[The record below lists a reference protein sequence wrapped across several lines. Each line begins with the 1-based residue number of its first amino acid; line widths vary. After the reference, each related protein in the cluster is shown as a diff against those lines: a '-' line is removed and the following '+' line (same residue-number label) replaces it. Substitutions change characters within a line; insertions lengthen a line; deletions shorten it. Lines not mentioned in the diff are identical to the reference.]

1 MSDYIPEGRR
11 IKNEPDES
19 AFGQW
24 RVSRK
29 VALTFDDVLLVP
41 SKSSVVPKDVD
52 TQSRLTKSIRLKVPI
67 ISAAMDTVTGS
78 EMAIAMARNGGLG
91 IIHRNLTAERQAEE
105 VRMVKKSESWIIENP
120 VTISPEDTLGK
131 AREMMEKH
139 NVSGLPVTEGDRAV
153 GILTNRDLVFKTN
166 NSLLV
171 KDVMTKELV
180 TAGEKTSVE
189 QAIELLDR
197 HKIEK
202 LLIVDSS
209 GRLKGLITIKDIM
222 NSRKFPDASK
232 DREGRL
238 LVGAATGPLDMKRV
252 DMLLK
257 AGADIIVVDTAHG
270 HSENVIS
277 SIKQIKKEFGCEVI
291 AGNIATAEAA
301 EELISAGADS
311 VKVGIGPGSICTT
324 RIVTGSGV
332 PQVTAVQECVS
343 AAERYG
349 IPVIADGG
357 IKYSGDVAKAIAA
370 GASTVMLGSLLA
382 GTEESPGR
390 VVFVGGRKYKS
401 YRGMGSVGAMQ
412 EGSDRYGKQDKGK
425 FVPEGIEG
433 IVPYRGNV
441 SEVLFQMAGGLRSA
455 MGYSGCRT
463 IDEMRK
469 NARFVRITKAGL
481 RESHPHDITITAEA
495 PNYWT
500 ESEEKEK

>member
-1 MSDYIPEGRR
+1 MSESQRKDSQR
-11 IKNEPDES
+11 I
-19 AFGQW
+19 
-24 RVSRK
+24 SRK

-41 SKSSVVPKDVD
+41 SKSSVLPRDVD
-52 TQSRLTKSIRLKVPI
+52 TQSMLTKGISLKVPI
-67 ISAAMDTVTGS
+67 ISSAMDTVTGA

-91 IIHRNLTAERQAEE
+91 IIHRNLPAERQAAE
-105 VRMVKKSESWIIENP
+105 VRKVKKSESWIIENP
-120 VTISPEDTLGK
+120 ITISPQDTIGK
-131 AREMMEKH
+131 AREIMEK
-139 NVSGLPVTEGDRAV
+139 NRVSGLPVTEGERTV
-153 GILTNRDLVFKTN
+153 GILTTRDLVFKTN

-171 KDVMTKELV
+171 KDVMTRELV
-180 TAGEKTSVE
+180 TAGEKATME
-189 QAIELLDR
+189 EAIELLDR

-202 LLIVDSS
+202 LLIVDGS
-209 GRLKGLITIKDIM
+209 GRLKGMITIKDIM

-238 LVGAATGPLDMKRV
+238 MVGAATGPHDMARV
-252 DMLLK
+252 DMLLE
-257 AGADIIVVDTAHG
+257 AGADLIVVDTAHG

-277 SIKQIKKEFGCEVI
+277 TIRQIKKEHGIETI

-301 EELISAGADS
+301 EDLISAGADG

-332 PQVTAVQECVS
+332 PQVTAVQECAAV
-343 AAERYG
+343 AERYG

-357 IKYSGDVAKAIAA
+357 IKYSGDIAKAIAA
-370 GASTVMLGSLLA
+370 GASTVMIGSLFA

-401 YRGMGSVGAMQ
+401 YRGMGSMGAMQ
-412 EGSDRYGKQDKGK
+412 EGSDRYGQPGK
-425 FVPEGIEG
+425 VVPEGIEG
-433 IVPYRGNV
+433 IVPYRGSV
-441 SEVLFQMAGGLRSA
+441 SEVLFQMIGGIRSA

-463 IDEMRK
+463 IEELRK
-469 NARFVRITKAGL
+469 KGRFIRITKAGL

-500 ESEEKEK
+500 DEKPGKES

>member
-1 MSDYIPEGRR
+1 MSESQRKDSQR
-11 IKNEPDES
+11 I
-19 AFGQW
+19 
-24 RVSRK
+24 SRK

-41 SKSSVVPKDVD
+41 SKSSVLPRDVD
-52 TQSRLTKSIRLKVPI
+52 TQSMLTKGISLKVPI
-67 ISAAMDTVTGS
+67 ISSAMDTVTGA

-91 IIHRNLTAERQAEE
+91 IIHRNLPAERQAAE
-105 VRMVKKSESWIIENP
+105 VRKVKKSESWIIENP
-120 VTISPEDTLGK
+120 ITISPQDTIGK
-131 AREMMEKH
+131 AREIMEK
-139 NVSGLPVTEGDRAV
+139 NRVSGLPVTEGERTV
-153 GILTNRDLVFKTN
+153 GILTTRDLVFKTN

-171 KDVMTKELV
+171 KDVMTRELV
-180 TAGEKTSVE
+180 TAGEKATME
-189 QAIELLDR
+189 EAIELLDR

-202 LLIVDSS
+202 LLIVDGS
-209 GRLKGLITIKDIM
+209 GRLKGMITIKDIM

-238 LVGAATGPLDMKRV
+238 MVGAATGPHDMARV
-252 DMLLK
+252 DMLLE
-257 AGADIIVVDTAHG
+257 AGADLIVVDTAHG

-277 SIKQIKKEFGCEVI
+277 TIRQIKKEHGIETI

-301 EELISAGADS
+301 EDLISAGADG

-332 PQVTAVQECVS
+332 PQVTAVQECAAV
-343 AAERYG
+343 AERYG

-357 IKYSGDVAKAIAA
+357 IKYSGDIAKAIAA
-370 GASTVMLGSLLA
+370 GASTVMIGSLFA

-401 YRGMGSVGAMQ
+401 YRGMGSMGAMQ
-412 EGSDRYGKQDKGK
+412 EGSDRYGQPGK
-425 FVPEGIEG
+425 VVPEGIEG
-433 IVPYRGNV
+433 IVPYRGSV
-441 SEVLFQMAGGLRSA
+441 SEVLFQMIGGIRSA

-463 IDEMRK
+463 IDELRK
-469 NARFVRITKAGL
+469 KGRFIRITKAGL

-500 ESEEKEK
+500 DEKPGKES